1 MKSYFVYVLASSRN
15 GTLYIGVTS
24 NLLKRVWEH
33 KNNFIDGFTKKYNV
47 HMLVYF
53 EETSEIES
61 AIQREKQLKTW
72 KRNWKLELIEK
83 GNPEWRDLYPSLLK

>member
-33 KNNFIDGFTKKYNV
+33 KNNFIDGFTKKYSV

-83 GNPEWRDLYPSLLK
+83 GNPEWRDLYFSI

>member
-1 MKSYFVYVLASSRN
+1 
-15 GTLYIGVTS
+15 
-24 NLLKRVWEH
+24 
-33 KNNFIDGFTKKYNV
+33 
-47 HMLVYF
+47 MLVYF

-83 GNPEWRDLYPSLLK
+83 GNPEWRDLYFSI